1 MKFLIVGAGAM
12 GGYFGARL
20 LAAGQDVTFLL
31 RARRAAQLTQTGLV
45 VRSRFGDL
53 ALAAPPYRL
62 AEQLDTHYDVVIVGC
77 KAYDLAATM
86 DSFAAAVGPGTAIL
100 PLLNGMRH
108 LDLLAQ
114 RFGAARVLGGVC
126 QISATLDGQGAIQ
139 HLNDTHSLSFG
150 ELDGA
155 LSARVRAIAAAMDG
169 AGFDVQ
175 ASTQM
180 LQEMWEKW
188 IFIASFAGSTS
199 FMRGSIGDMA
209 AAGHADVPRRMLA
222 EAAAIAAGQGHAP
235 RAVVLE
241 RAAALMS
248 AAGSPL
254 TASMAKDI
262 EKGAPIEAE
271 HIVGDLLA
279 RGAGTAAP
287 LLSMAYAHL
296 QTYQARR
303 ERETMA
309 PA

>member
-31 RARRAAQLTQTGLV
+31 RPRRAAQLAQTGLV

-53 ALAAPPYRL
+53 ALPAPPYRL
-62 AEQLDTHYDVVIVGC
+62 AAQLDTSYDVIIVGC
-77 KAYDLAATM
+77 KAYDLAQTM
-86 DSFAAAVGPGTAIL
+86 ESFAAAVGPQTAIL

-108 LDLLAQ
+108 LELLAQ

-126 QISATLDGQGAIQ
+126 QISATLDAQGAIL
-139 HLNDTHSLSFG
+139 HLNDTHTLCFG
-150 ELDGA
+150 ETDGT
-155 LSARVRAIAAAMDG
+155 LSARVRAMAAVMAG
-169 AGFDVQ
+169 AGFEGK
-175 ASTQM
+175 ASTAM

-188 IFIASFAGSTS
+188 IFIASFAGATS
-199 FMRGSIGDMA
+199 FMRGSIGDIV
-209 AAGHADVPRRMLA
+209 AAGHADLPRRMLA
-222 EAAAIAAGQGHAP
+222 EAAAIAAAHGFAP
-235 RAVVLE
+235 RAAMLE
-241 RAAALMS
+241 WAGALMS

-262 EKGAPIEAE
+262 EKGGAIEAE

-279 RGAGTAAP
+279 RGDGKAP
-287 LLSMAYAHL
+287 TLALAYAHL

-303 ERETMA
+303 ARETAA